1 MADEVSACCRGMRFG
16 GPASCATLADG
27 GVISGSCAAAKRGP
41 ARKKVK
47 TIAWRSRDVREL
59 SEKATRM
66 LFDRLS
72 QVAVCN
78 T

>member
-1 MADEVSACCRGMRFG
+1 M
-16 GPASCATLADG
+16 
-27 GVISGSCAAAKRGP
+27 GSCAQAKKGAAK
-41 ARKKVK
+41 KKVK
-47 TIAWRSRDVREL
+47 TIAQRSRDVREL